1 MKPVNIG
8 IFPPDKR
15 RGLLLHGIL
24 LVVLLVISAW
34 GFINLSRADV
44 GPNFVVYLMVGLI
57 AFAPVPIFGYRAYSL
72 ARAEYIL
79 DRDSLELRWGLRD
92 EDIPLTDIEWIRSAR
107 DLTHPLGL
115 PPMSMPGAVL
125 GLRRHPDLGVVE
137 FIASDTRNILLIA
150 TAKRVYA
157 ISPTRPNEFTQTFA
171 RSTELGSLTPSQAK
185 SVYPAFIVA
194 QAWDNGAARYFWLA
208 TLFLNLGLFVWVGLL
223 IPSFARVALG
233 FSLDRSVAAVPSVQL
248 IIVPL
253 ISTLSALTG
262 WTVGLYFYRWEK
274 QRILSFVVW
283 ASSAL
288 TSLFFLMAVFFIITT
303 PV

>member
-1 MKPVNIG
+1 MNTG
-8 IFPPDKR
+8 LFPPDKR

-24 LVVLLVISAW
+24 LAILLALSAW

-44 GPNFVVYLMVGLI
+44 GPNFVVYLLVGLI
-57 AFAPVPIFGYRAYSL
+57 SFAPIPLFGYRAYAL

-79 DRDSLELRWGLRD
+79 DRDSLEIRWGLRD

-115 PPMSMPGAVL
+115 PPMTMPGAVL
-125 GLRRHPDLGVVE
+125 GLRRHSDLGVVE
-137 FIASDTRNILLIA
+137 FIASDTRNILLVS

-171 RSTELGSLTPSQAK
+171 RSTELGSLIPAQAK
-185 SVYPAFIVA
+185 SVYPSFIVV
-194 QAWDNGAARYFWLA
+194 QVWENGLARYFWLA
-208 TLFLNLGLFVWVGLL
+208 TLFLNLGLFVWVSLL
-223 IPSFARVALG
+223 IPSFTRVALG
-233 FSLDRSVAAVPSVQL
+233 FSINRSVAAVPSVQL

-262 WTVGLYFYRWEK
+262 WAAGLYFYRWEK

-283 ASSAL
+283 ASGAL
-288 TSLFFLMAVFFIITT
+288 TSLLFLIAVLFIVTT

>member
-1 MKPVNIG
+1 MNTG
-8 IFPPDKR
+8 LFPPDKR

-24 LVVLLVISAW
+24 LAILLALSAW

-44 GPNFVVYLMVGLI
+44 GPNFVVYLLVGLI
-57 AFAPVPIFGYRAYSL
+57 SFAPIPLFGYRAYAL

-79 DRDSLELRWGLRD
+79 DRDSLEIRWGLRD

-115 PPMSMPGAVL
+115 PPMTMPGAVL

-137 FIASDTRNILLIA
+137 FIASDTKNMLLVA

-157 ISPTRPNEFTQTFA
+157 ISPTNPNEFTQTFA
-171 RSTELGSLTPSQAK
+171 RSTELGSLTPAQAK
-185 SVYPAFIVA
+185 SVYPSFIVT
-194 QAWDNGAARYFWLA
+194 QAWDSGLARYFWLA
-208 TLFLNLGLFVWVGLL
+208 TLFLNLGLFVWVSLL

-233 FSLDRSVAAVPSVQL
+233 FSLNRSVTAVPSVQL

-253 ISTLSALTG
+253 ISTLLALTG
-262 WTVGLYFYRWEK
+262 WVAGLYFYRWEK

-288 TSLFFLMAVFFIITT
+288 TSLLFLIAILFIITT

>member
-1 MKPVNIG
+1 MNTG

-15 RGLLLHGIL
+15 RGLLLHGVLLAIL
-24 LVVLLVISAW
+24 LALSAW
-34 GFINLSRADV
+34 GFFNLFRTDV
-44 GPNFVVYLMVGLI
+44 GPNFVVYLLVGLI
-57 AFAPVPIFGYRAYSL
+57 AFAPILIFGYRAYAL

-92 EDIPLTDIEWIRSAR
+92 EDIPLTDIEWIRSAQ

-115 PPMSMPGAVL
+115 PPMTMPGALL

-137 FIASDTRNILLIA
+137 FIASDTKNMLLVA

-157 ISPTRPNEFTQTFA
+157 ISPANPNEFMQTFA
-171 RSTELGSLTPSQAK
+171 HSTELGSLTPAQAK
-185 SVYPAFIVA
+185 SVYPSFIVV
-194 QAWDNGAARYFWLA
+194 QAWDSGLARYFWLA
-208 TLFLNLGLFVWVGLL
+208 ALFLNLGLFVWVSLL
-223 IPSFARVALG
+223 IPSFAHVALG
-233 FSLDRSVAAVPSVQL
+233 FSPDRSVAAVPSVQL

-253 ISTLSALTG
+253 LSTLSALTG
-262 WTVGLYFYRWEK
+262 WAAGLYFYRLEK
-274 QRILSFVVW
+274 QRILSFVIW

-288 TSLFFLMAVFFIITT
+288 TSLLFLIAVLFIVTT

>member
-1 MKPVNIG
+1 MNTG
-8 IFPPDKR
+8 FFPPDKR
-15 RGLLLHGIL
+15 RGLLLHGIMLAIL
-24 LVVLLVISAW
+24 LALSAW

-44 GPNFVVYLMVGLI
+44 GPNFVVYLLVGLI
-57 AFAPVPIFGYRAYSL
+57 SFAPIPLFGYRAYAL
-72 ARAEYIL
+72 TRAEYIL
-79 DRDSLELRWGLRD
+79 DRDSLEIRWGLRD
-92 EDIPLTDIEWIRSAR
+92 EDIPLTDIEWIRSAQ

-115 PPMSMPGAVL
+115 PPMTMPGAVL

-137 FIASDTRNILLIA
+137 FIASDTRNILLVS

-171 RSTELGSLTPSQAK
+171 RSTELGSLIPAQAK
-185 SVYPAFIVA
+185 SVYPSFIVT
-194 QAWDNGAARYFWLA
+194 QAWDSGLARYFWLA
-208 TLFLNLGLFVWVGLL
+208 TLFLNLGLFVWVSLL
-223 IPSFARVALG
+223 IPSFTRVALG
-233 FSLDRSVAAVPSVQL
+233 FSPDRNMAAVPSVQL

-262 WTVGLYFYRWEK
+262 WAAGLYFYRWEK

-288 TSLFFLMAVFFIITT
+288 TSLLFLIAVFFIVTT

>member
-1 MKPVNIG
+1 MNTE

-24 LVVLLVISAW
+24 LAILLALSAW
-34 GFINLSRADV
+34 GFLNLSRADV
-44 GPNFVVYLMVGLI
+44 GPNFVVYLLVGLI
-57 AFAPVPIFGYRAYSL
+57 AFAPIPVFGYRAYAL

-79 DRDSLELRWGLRD
+79 NRDSLEIRWGLRD
-92 EDIPLTDIEWIRSAR
+92 EAIPLTDIEWIRSVQ

-137 FIASDTRNILLIA
+137 FIASDTKNIILVA

-157 ISPTRPNEFTQTFA
+157 ISPINASEFTQTFA
-171 RSTELGSLTPSQAK
+171 HSTELGSLTPAQAK
-185 SVYPAFIVA
+185 SVYPSFIVT
-194 QAWDNGAARYFWLA
+194 QAWDSGLARYFWLA
-208 TLFLNLGLFVWVGLL
+208 ALFLNLGLFVWVSLL
-223 IPSFARVALG
+223 IPSFTRVALG
-233 FSLDRSVAAVPSVQL
+233 FSPDRSAAAVPSVQL

-253 ISTLSALTG
+253 ISSLSALTG
-262 WTVGLYFYRWEK
+262 WAAGLYFYRWEE
-274 QRILSFVVW
+274 QRTLSFVLW

-288 TSLFFLMAVFFIITT
+288 TSLLFLIAVLFIVAT

>member
-1 MKPVNIG
+1 MNTE

-15 RGLLLHGIL
+15 RGLVFHGIL
-24 LVVLLVISAW
+24 LVILLAISAW
-34 GFINLSRADV
+34 GFINLARTDV
-44 GPNFVVYLMVGLI
+44 GPNFVVYLLAGLL
-57 AFAPVPIFGYRAYSL
+57 AFAPIPFFAYRAYAL
-72 ARAEYIL
+72 ARAQYIL
-79 DRDSLELRWGLRD
+79 NRDGLQIRWGLRD
-92 EDIPLTDIEWIRSAR
+92 EDIPLNDIEWVRSVQ

-115 PPMSMPGAVL
+115 PPMTMPGAVL

-137 FIASDTRNILLIA
+137 FIASDTSNLLLVA

-157 ISPTRPNEFTQTFA
+157 ISPINPSEFTQTFA
-171 RSTELGSLTPSQAK
+171 RSTELGSLIPAQAK
-185 SVYPAFIVA
+185 SMYPSFIVA
-194 QAWDNGAARYFWLA
+194 QAWDSGLARYFWLA
-208 TLFLNLGLFVWVGLL
+208 ALFLNLGLFVWVSLL
-223 IPSFARVALG
+223 IPSLSRVALG
-233 FSLDRSVAAVPSVQL
+233 FSPDRSVAAVPSVQL

-262 WTVGLYFYRWEK
+262 WIAGLYFYRWEK

-288 TSLFFLMAVFFIITT
+288 SSLFFLIAVLFIIST